1 MAKKNLFSFLLLI
14 ITLGIIYIFIF
25 IYIYFNLDSFV
36 KYNFLNNKNI
46 ISFYEE
52 NSKIVHH
59 LRHPRYVNTETKNPK
74 EFIFSHISKN
84 ESKELILFQGDSWF
98 EQIYVYKNTTPYLK
112 SRFKNDFNVINAG
125 TSSYSPSLMS
135 AQFDLLTNKYN
146 LKPTYL
152 IVYIDQTDL
161 GDENCRYKNLKKLDS
176 NNKIIGV
183 PFEEYPYYGGLGID
197 LFLKHSKIIANNQ
210 SNFFKTQAFINYK
223 ITKSFYKIKKNYEK
237 KIKKKKFSGKCPWE
251 KIEDYLIRNN
261 NNEINYFKDAL
272 LEYVKKIDSEK
283 NIKKVFIVTHPHKH
297 HLINKKLNLDVST
310 IVEKVIDSNPKF
322 KHINFSEKI
331 NKNKNLY
338 DDLENI
344 WIDDLVHLKE
354 EFFIKVFLKEIV
366 DEFYL
371 HKSK

>member
-237 KIKKKKFSGKCPWE
+237 KIKKKSF
-251 KIEDYLIRNN
+251 
-261 NNEINYFKDAL
+261 
-272 LEYVKKIDSEK
+272 LENV
-283 NIKKVFIVTHPHKH
+283 HG
-297 HLINKKLNLDVST
+297 KKLKT
-310 IVEKVIDSNPKF
+310 I
-322 KHINFSEKI
+322 
-331 NKNKNLY
+331 
-338 DDLENI
+338 
-344 WIDDLVHLKE
+344 
-354 EFFIKVFLKEIV
+354 
-366 DEFYL
+366 
-371 HKSK
+371 